1 MHEKLLDAFVT
12 KGQDQSYVL
21 DGKDTYIGA
30 VQSVRLESQGPE
42 QPFDPKAIQVGSVP
56 DTFVTPYPLD
66 RNRIRAIITEDMT
79 DWILPINQVLL
90 RYGKRVL
97 EQTGKV
103 LDAATGEL
111 VPGGHWNRVTNGKGL
126 PCLWSDLKVGDV
138 IRVGTSQT
146 DGYTDFMTI
155 TDIKDVDEIHNGT
168 DSQLPMFT
176 SECIYALYGDKP
188 NLANFGLTDVAVTDG
203 SGNVFKQGNGSVQ
216 SNWDYTNWSQTGK
229 WGDVGTAFENSHDI
243 YDDVVNSIGNVL
255 DKHVLPKQ
263 QFWLNTRAAMHAAA
277 VTAANTA
284 GGTDE
289 AKLLAYRQSLQDQS
303 VKSYITREQFDAEF
317 FNQSSTTSYAQTQG
331 LPGSNHMGWDE
342 ARIGNDY
349 RKITRA
355 RDGKVVYSGLGLP
368 TDSPAFRCYRISN
381 FVNCTSLNTL
391 PSPTT
396 FTATVGA
403 GEPAGYGQAGDATLL
418 ASHPLYPKTNA
429 FIPPSDPSFLLAG
442 LAERYTPHLYRDSD
456 VQAPVHGKG
465 PLTYEDDNQVS
476 ESSHQTNQTT
486 LQPLYRWQKYL
497 YPLFKASTFIDK
509 EAQLKL
515 TLKSDVKKLQRI
527 SLIGFNF
534 LNQAK
539 SGFQMQHKGQHHN
552 TDFIVLRIKEVE
564 GGVISNNPNIQGAF
578 AVLPNNSL
586 TNFDDGSYESSMYEP
601 EQRGIAMLDLA
612 EGQQSVRHL
621 TFELKDRFGNDVV
634 MTGRAQLWLRLH
646 CLCG

>member
-42 QPFDPKAIQVGSVP
+42 QPFDPKVIQVGSVP

-289 AKLLAYRQSLQDQS
+289 AKLLAYRLKVSDHVGATHERAHIL
-303 VKSYITREQFDAEF
+303 ILEGREQR
-317 FNQSSTTSYAQTQG
+317 
-331 LPGSNHMGWDE
+331 M
-342 ARIGNDY
+342 R
-349 RKITRA
+349 
-355 RDGKVVYSGLGLP
+355 
-368 TDSPAFRCYRISN
+368 
-381 FVNCTSLNTL
+381 
-391 PSPTT
+391 
-396 FTATVGA
+396 
-403 GEPAGYGQAGDATLL
+403 
-418 ASHPLYPKTNA
+418 
-429 FIPPSDPSFLLAG
+429 
-442 LAERYTPHLYRDSD
+442 
-456 VQAPVHGKG
+456 
-465 PLTYEDDNQVS
+465 
-476 ESSHQTNQTT
+476 
-486 LQPLYRWQKYL
+486 RWL
-497 YPLFKASTFIDK
+497 S
-509 EAQLKL
+509 
-515 TLKSDVKKLQRI
+515 R
-527 SLIGFNF
+527 
-534 LNQAK
+534 
-539 SGFQMQHKGQHHN
+539 
-552 TDFIVLRIKEVE
+552 
-564 GGVISNNPNIQGAF
+564 
-578 AVLPNNSL
+578 
-586 TNFDDGSYESSMYEP
+586 
-601 EQRGIAMLDLA
+601 LDLV
-612 EGQQSVRHL
+612 G
-621 TFELKDRFGNDVV
+621 F
-634 MTGRAQLWLRLH
+634 
-646 CLCG
+646 LCHGS